1 MKILR
6 IISTNLRNVLTSYGC
21 YASVIIT
28 FVLCFSVE
36 LYYDTSA
43 QESYSVVQVFMNFS
57 HEKMLTNTDFCSY
70 NVFTK
75 GMEGWFPMFIPIVAA
90 FPIIPLICDERNSKF
105 RRITAFRT
113 TKFSYN
119 TGSYLAAMISGGL
132 AVLAGFLLF
141 AIIVFVIFPDINNF
155 NISLRESFEWWIP
168 ETYPFFTK
176 FGYPYLI
183 GLKFLEIFLFGSF
196 SAIPAFILTSVMKNK
211 YLIIC
216 TPFFVK
222 YMITQTYSKLY
233 MSVYKDIE
241 NPNAKLASFLDITN
255 LDAIKNIFSYGE
267 DKWKNLLFYT
277 VLLMGSYIIYYIIMN
292 RRLDYGE

>member
-6 IISTNLRNVLTSYGC
+6 IISTNLRNVLTSYGF

-141 AIIVFVIFPDINNF
+141 AVIVFVIFPDINNF
-155 NISLRESFEWWIP
+155 DISLRESFEWWIP
-168 ETYPFFTK
+168 ENYPFFTK

-277 VLLMGSYIIYYIIMN
+277 VLLMSSYTIYYIIMN

>member
-6 IISTNLRNVLTSYGC
+6 IISTNLGKVLTSYGF

-28 FVLCFSVE
+28 FALCFSVE

-105 RRITAFRT
+105 RRITTFRT

-119 TGSYLAAMISGGL
+119 TGSFLAAMISGGL

-141 AIIVFVIFPDINNF
+141 AVIVFAIFPDINNF
-155 NISLRESFEWWIP
+155 DISLREFFEWWIP
-168 ETYPFFTK
+168 ESYPFFTK

-216 TPFFVK
+216 TPFLVK

-233 MSVYKDIE
+233 MNVYKDIE
-241 NPNAKLASFLDITN
+241 NPNEKLASFLDITN
-255 LDAIKNIFSYGE
+255 VDAIKNIFSYGE

-277 VLLMGSYIIYYIIMN
+277 VLLIGSYIIYYMVMN